1 MIDRVKAGTSLG
13 LSGTAKVMAA
23 GMLALVA
30 STALQAQDQAALHFS
45 PFMVAISVD
54 DIEAETAFYTGMLD
68 FRVEKDISIRDGAVR
83 FRWLTNGTQ
92 RIELVKAA
100 GSQAGTPHPAPP
112 AHAGVRG
119 FTHLTLQTDNIAA
132 VREVLAARGATVA
145 LEPTDV
151 AALGIRVMYL
161 TDPEGNAVEIAQVTG
176 G

>member
-1 MIDRVKAGTSLG
+1 M
-13 LSGTAKVMAA
+13 
-23 GMLALVA
+23 
-30 STALQAQDQAALHFS
+30 
-45 PFMVAISVD
+45 
-54 DIEAETAFYTGMLD
+54 
-68 FRVEKDISIRDGAVR
+68 R